1 MNQPVSV
8 PKPKI
13 ANAKLFG
20 LLAMIALTIPTPVSA
35 GDPSGGVVSA
45 SPHALVIGPYR
56 TRISNGIED
65 LVASFGTEYTCS
77 RKQVRW
83 QKRGVTAYFDY
94 QGGPNACTSGKAV
107 VVVVGKGW
115 RTSRGLRVGQPAAAI
130 HRLYATAKLAHALSR
145 PHSHSW
151 WNLGVRRVTVH
162 GLGYGCGTAEPD
174 GIPCG
179 QLLALVRQG
188 RIAAL
193 AMDVG
198 VHVG

>member
-1 MNQPVSV
+1 ML
-8 PKPKI
+8 KPKI
-13 ANAKLFG
+13 SNAMLAG
-20 LLAMIALTIPTPVSA
+20 LLAMIVLTIPSRGSA
-35 GDPSGGVVSA
+35 GDSEGGVVSA
-45 SPHALVIGPYR
+45 SPHSLAVGPYR
-56 TRISNGIED
+56 THISNGIED

-77 RKQVRW
+77 RKRVRW
-83 QKRGVTAYFDY
+83 PKRGIIAYFDY

-115 RTSRGLRVGQPAAAI
+115 RTLRGLRVGQPAAAI
-130 HRLYATAKLAHALSR
+130 QRLYSKAKLAHALSR
-145 PHSHSW
+145 PHSRSW
-151 WNLGVRRVTVH
+151 WDLGVPRVTVR
-162 GLGYGCGTAEPD
+162 GLEYGCGTAEPD

-179 QLLALVRQG
+179 QLLALVQQG